1 MIKFLINIATI
12 LLCCFIIFMGATKTI
27 NNSKP
32 VIYVML
38 ADFQTVLQEQ
48 PVIPDSG
55 NGGDDSG
62 EVTPGGDSSEGG
74 DVGGGSGSTTPEQPS
89 NPETPETPSNSTA
102 DTIKGMID
110 NYNEVIANT
119 TQNMISNSITNIIPD
134 DNENKEVISE
144 AVDTYFDKL
153 YSAIENKKNETDGMD
168 DADAAE
174 QAKTEFAEKE
184 SAALNGLM
192 TIVGAASSG
201 ETKDEELT
209 ESVDAILDSEVC
221 LETITE
227 TITEDAKMQED
238 VKNATST
245 MTEETKTSIEE
256 SLQQKLQENPEKEEQ
271 YQKLADLL
279 GVQLKGSKSSE
290 Q

>member
-32 VIYVML
+32 VICVML

-55 NGGDDSG
+55 NSGDDSG
-62 EVTPGGDSSEGG
+62 EGTPGGDSSEGG

-209 ESVDAILDSEVC
+209 ESVDAILESDVC

-227 TITEDAKMQED
+227 TITEDPKMQED
-238 VKNATST
+238 VKNATSS
-245 MTEETKTSIEE
+245 MTEETKTSIEDAI
-256 SLQQKLQENPEKEEQ
+256 QQKLQENPEKEEQ

-279 GVQLKGSKSSE
+279 GIQLKGSN
-290 Q
+290 

>member
-1 MIKFLINIATI
+1 MIKLLVNIATI
-12 LLCCFIIFMGATKTI
+12 LLCCFIIYMGATKTI
-27 NNSKP
+27 NNSSP
-32 VIYVML
+32 VLGQMVAEI
-38 ADFQTVLQEQ
+38 QTVLQEQ

-62 EVTPGGDSSEGG
+62 EGTPGGDSSEEG

-89 NPETPETPSNSTA
+89 DPETPSNTTA

-134 DNENKEVISE
+134 DNENKEVISD

-209 ESVDAILDSEVC
+209 ESVDAILESEVC

-227 TITEDAKMQED
+227 TITEDPKMQED
-238 VKNATST
+238 VKNATSG
-245 MTEETKTSIEE
+245 MTEETKTSIEDAI
-256 SLQQKLQENPEKEEQ
+256 QQKLQENPEKEEQ

-279 GVQLKGSKSSE
+279 GIQLKGSN
-290 Q
+290 

>member
-1 MIKFLINIATI
+1 MIKLLVNIATI
-12 LLCCFIIFMGATKTI
+12 LLCCFIIYMGATKTI
-27 NNSKP
+27 NNSSP
-32 VIYVML
+32 VFGQMVAEI
-38 ADFQTVLQEQ
+38 QTVLQEQ

-62 EVTPGGDSSEGG
+62 EGTPGGDSSEEG

-89 NPETPETPSNSTA
+89 DPETPETPETPSNTTA

-119 TQNMISNSITNIIPD
+119 TQNMISSSISSMIPD
-134 DNENKEVISE
+134 ENQNKEVISD

-209 ESVDAILDSEVC
+209 ESVDAILESEVC

-227 TITEDAKMQED
+227 TITEDPKMQED
-238 VKNATST
+238 VKNATSS
-245 MTEETKTSIEE
+245 MTEETKTSIEDAI
-256 SLQQKLQENPEKEEQ
+256 QQKLQENPEKEEQ

-279 GVQLKGSKSSE
+279 GIQLKGSN
-290 Q
+290 